1 MITVT
6 HNFDQLRNQL
16 SALERD
22 QLPYATARALTNT
35 ALAAKAALRQ
45 EMVRVFDRPTPFT
58 LNSLFVTPAS
68 KRKLEAVVLAK
79 DLDNKGGGSARLRTA
94 PQIRGGQR
102 DWKRFEGALR
112 RAGLLGNDEQAVP
125 GQAATLDAYGN
136 MSRGQIVQILA
147 WFQAFAESGYKANTT
162 AAGRK
167 KAAAGTRRRQGYRY
181 FYKRDGKGRGIYK
194 ATRFA
199 TGSAIQPVLMFVR
212 RAQYRPRLDMAGVV
226 NQVAATQFESWFRD
240 AMAEAMRFGR

>member
-35 ALAAKAALRQ
+35 TLAAKAALRQ

-102 DWKRFEGALR
+102 DFKRFEGALR

-162 AAGRK
+162 ATGRK

-199 TGSAIQPVLMFVR
+199 AGSAIQPVLMFVR

-240 AMAEAMRFGR
+240 AMAEAIRSSR